1 RHLGP
6 ALAVSSPDFMA
17 DVLLLRW
24 SPDDSAAASWSGTR
38 SDTGG
43 MAVSEP
49 LRKNVTP
56 VRVVALR
63 DGSRSERAD
72 ALATEEP
79 MEIRAHGPGEEAVRV
94 AVTMRTPGGDFELA
108 VGFLFT

>member
-1 RHLGP
+1 MP
-6 ALAVSSPDFMA
+6 AAMATSRIGSIDAAWAISSPDFMA

-38 SDTGG
+38 SDTGE

-56 VRVVALR
+56 VRVVALHNGAR
-63 DGSRSERAD
+63 RERARHGGADGDPGTWAWSGSGAGRGDD
-72 ALATEEP
+72 ADA
-79 MEIRAHGPGEEAVRV
+79 RR
-94 AVTMRTPGGDFELA
+94 
-108 VGFLFT
+108 